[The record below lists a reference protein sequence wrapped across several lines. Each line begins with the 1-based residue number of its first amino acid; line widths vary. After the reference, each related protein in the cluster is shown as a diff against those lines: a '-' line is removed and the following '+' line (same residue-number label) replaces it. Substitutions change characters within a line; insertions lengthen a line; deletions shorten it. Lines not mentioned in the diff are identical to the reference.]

1 MRIGVPC
8 EPADQPRAAASPQTV
23 ERMIRLGYE
32 VLVES
37 GAGARAQ
44 FPDEAYEAAGA
55 SLAGGAR
62 VWGCDVVVSASA
74 PAEEHLA
81 LMSRGAVLICRLD
94 PARHPELLESLRE
107 RGISALALDVVPRIS
122 RAQSLDEL
130 SSQANLAG
138 YRAVI

>member
-55 SLAGGAR
+55 RLAGGAR
-62 VWGCDVVVSASA
+62 VWGCEVVVSAR
-74 PAEEHLA
+74 P
-81 LMSRGAVLICRLD
+81 
-94 PARHPELLESLRE
+94 P
-107 RGISALALDVVPRIS
+107 PR
-122 RAQSLDEL
+122 
-130 SSQANLAG
+130 NTWH
-138 YRAVI
+138 